1 MDAKTEMGMMA
12 DHQTEME
19 KKEISNYDF
28 TTESDVSRLNV
39 YDLNK
44 RRGSFKSNRTKQ
56 SQNTTDDAGIMKRRP
71 HNRLS
76 SV

>member
-1 MDAKTEMGMMA
+1 MLVENLQVPDFTMDAKTEMGMMA

-28 TTESDVSRLNV
+28 TTESDVSGRLNV

-44 RRGSFKSNRTKQ
+44 RRGSFKSNRTK
-56 SQNTTDDAGIMKRRP
+56 
-71 HNRLS
+71 
-76 SV
+76 

>member
-1 MDAKTEMGMMA
+1 MGMMA
-12 DHQTEME
+12 DHQTQLE

-28 TTESDVSRLNV
+28 TTESDCSRLNV

-44 RRGSFKSNRTKQ
+44 RRNSFKSDRTKQ
-56 SQNTTDDAGIMKRRP
+56 SQNTYDGGIMNKNRP